1 VVLTPEQRDRYRR
14 DGYLAY
20 DEPLLSPADVDAVG
34 RRIVDIATGRRPD
47 LPAEVFREERDL
59 EADGP
64 RDAGDY
70 DRYRVI
76 RFLHK
81 YDDLILSV
89 CRRAAI
95 LDVVE
100 DLIGPDIKLYTD
112 QVFMKPPFHGS
123 AQPWHQDS
131 AAWPFFLPHDHVT
144 CWIAIDDAT
153 VDNGCLRYLPGT
165 HALGLVDRPHVP
177 VLVEQLRAD
186 GVPELPVPREPGYGV
201 FHHSLL
207 LHSSGPNTTP
217 HRRRGLV
224 LHYISARTRYL
235 GLEGEWRGPFLSMRG
250 RELAGRV

>member
-1 VVLTPEQRDRYRR
+1 MVLTREQVDQYRR
-14 DGYLAY
+14 DGYLAF
-20 DEPLLSPADVDAVG
+20 DAPLLSPADVETVG
-34 RRIVDIATGRRPD
+34 RRIVDIATGKRPD
-47 LPAEVFREERDL
+47 LPAEVFREERDVKT
-59 EADGP
+59 EGSPDP
-64 RDAGDY
+64 GDY

-76 RFLHK
+76 RYLHK

-89 CRRAAI
+89 CRAPAI

-123 AQPWHQDS
+123 AQAWHQDS
-131 AAWPFFLPHDHVT
+131 ASWPFFLPHNHVT

-153 VDNGCLRYLPGT
+153 LENGCLRYLPGT
-165 HALGLVDRPHVP
+165 HALGLVDRARVP
-177 VLVEQLRAD
+177 VLVDQLQRD
-186 GVPELPVPREPGYGV
+186 EVPVPREPGYGV

-207 LHSSGPNTTP
+207 LHSSGPNASP

-224 LHYISARTRYL
+224 LHYVRADTRYL
-235 GLEGEWRGPFLSMRG
+235 GLDGERRGPFPLMRG